1 MRIRFL
7 NSKYREKGEMMVSDD
22 SLLPPL
28 SLFTNPYPP
37 QFRGGFR
44 EIRLQETRRLSG
56 AAALAS

>member
-1 MRIRFL
+1 
-7 NSKYREKGEMMVSDD
+7 MMVSDD

-28 SLFTNPYPP
+28 SLLTNPYLP

>member
-1 MRIRFL
+1 
-7 NSKYREKGEMMVSDD
+7 MMVSDD

-56 AAALAS
+56 AAAPAS